1 MKTVFKCKAMI
12 PSLAHH
18 NIECVFEIFS
28 ESHNAAFVPRH
39 HEDLPVAHVAYV
51 EQAMISYAISGVP

>member
-12 PSLAHH
+12 PFARASH
-18 NIECVFEIFS
+18 IECVFEIFS

-39 HEDLPVAHVAYV
+39 DENLVCFAHRLP
-51 EQAMISYAISGVP
+51 